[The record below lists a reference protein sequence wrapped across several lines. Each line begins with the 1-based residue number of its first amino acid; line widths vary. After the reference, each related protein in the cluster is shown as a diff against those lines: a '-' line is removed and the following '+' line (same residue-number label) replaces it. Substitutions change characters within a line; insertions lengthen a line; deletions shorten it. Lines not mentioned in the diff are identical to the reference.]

1 MLPVAA
7 ILASRSTKID
17 DGTVARLLTT
27 EQLLTS
33 EPDCLVLEVV
43 VMHVGVSMGWDMG
56 EAKATSKR
64 GSFGKG
70 VHHSCFATRRC
81 VNGLEGGRGKVS
93 GESLRA
99 GWPFV
104 WIARVEI
111 NMERALGGMVG
122 VLGTSCDSEEKL
134 YKSASGYTVLERW

>member
-64 GSFGKG
+64 VRSAKASTTAALRPGD
-70 VHHSCFATRRC
+70 
-81 VNGLEGGRGKVS
+81 VS
-93 GESLRA
+93 
-99 GWPFV
+99 
-104 WIARVEI
+104 
-111 NMERALGGMVG
+111 
-122 VLGTSCDSEEKL
+122 TD
-134 YKSASGYTVLERW
+134 